1 MIKDRKP
8 DYSWITE
15 MEPIHE
21 VIEPEAE
28 TKRELPAL
36 EEPKSMTMD
45 KKVIL
50 EAATTGWQPTWWWRE
65 RGEAILPP
73 GSRGGKTCIQEQVD
87 AIVECVKAGA
97 AGIHTHPRRASDGLP
112 VVHDAKLLADVLD
125 RAYDQVDFVTMGHAF
140 TWDLRKGEAVDFI
153 GPAEE
158 LLEVGK
164 GNKYLQAALIP
175 TYGSFEEGRFCY
187 TEEAILEGIPFYE
200 ENDIKPICSI
210 EPYFFPHFKRMVFD
224 SGVAKKKPYLIALP
238 MGKHGDDQQFSDPW
252 SYLQMI
258 TNMGL
263 VRSAIP
269 DEDMTLGL
277 HPGGRNWLAVTVV
290 ALLNGIQYIR
300 LGIEDI
306 FFLWPHKD
314 DIAKKT
320 SQTIEM
326 IKNICEKLGR
336 ELATPE
342 EAREIMGIKL
352 TSR

>member
-8 DYSWITE
+8 DYSWIKE
-15 MEPIHE
+15 MEPIHA
-21 VIEPEAE
+21 IIDPEAE
-28 TKRELPAL
+28 TKRELPVL
-36 EEPKSMTMD
+36 DEPKSMTMD

-50 EAATTGWQPTWWWRE
+50 EAATTGWQPTWWWRD
-65 RGEAILPP
+65 RGEEVLPP
-73 GSRGGKTCIQEQVD
+73 GSRGGETCVQEQVD
-87 AIVECVKAGA
+87 SIIECVKAGA

-112 VVHDAKLLADVLD
+112 VLHEAKLTAEIYD
-125 RAYDQVDFVTMGHAF
+125 RAFDEVDFVTFGHAF
-140 TWDLRKGEAVDFI
+140 TWDLRKGEAVDFV

-158 LLEVGK
+158 FLELGK
-164 GNKYLQAALIP
+164 GNKYLQSALIP
-175 TYGSFEEGRFCY
+175 SYGSHEEGRFLY
-187 TEEAILEGIPFYE
+187 TEEAMIEGVTFYE

-210 EPYFFPHFKRMVFD
+210 EPYFFPQFKRMIFD
-224 SGVAKKKPYLIALP
+224 TGLAKKPFLIALQ
-238 MGKHGDDQQFSDPW
+238 MGKHGDDQQFCDPW

-263 VRSAIP
+263 VRSAIS

-314 DIAKKT
+314 DIAHKT
-320 SQTIEM
+320 SKTIEM
-326 IKNICEKLGR
+326 IKNICEQLGR

-342 EAREIMGIKL
+342 EAREIMGIKY
-352 TSR
+352 TS